1 MNDRLLNL
9 LNHYHSLTDN
19 LSNKYIEDGYEVLE
33 IKDQKDK
40 VNLKILL
47 WENMLNIY
55 MGREYIH
62 ILDDYFVENQEQFEE
77 AQSLLEIILYSDIE
91 ESLLYDKKGS
101 LRKFLY
107 IFSMKNKKITGKR
120 NGYIFPVIELL
131 KKEEHYKAIL
141 KNNVK

>member
-62 ILDDYFVENQEQFEE
+62 ILDDYFVENQE
-77 AQSLLEIILYSDIE
+77 
-91 ESLLYDKKGS
+91 
-101 LRKFLY
+101 
-107 IFSMKNKKITGKR
+107 
-120 NGYIFPVIELL
+120 
-131 KKEEHYKAIL
+131 
-141 KNNVK
+141 